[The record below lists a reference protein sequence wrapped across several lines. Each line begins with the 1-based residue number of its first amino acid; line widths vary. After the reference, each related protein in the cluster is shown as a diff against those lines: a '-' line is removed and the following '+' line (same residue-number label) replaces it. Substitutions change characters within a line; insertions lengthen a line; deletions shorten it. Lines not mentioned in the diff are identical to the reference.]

1 MTLEGHHVMNPEN
14 YPRDQKPENEK
25 AKNQRHASIFGS
37 ASGKCILS
45 ESDDCPVRVSVQS
58 VRWSNQEDLRTS
70 QGSSSPLEKLFFWR
84 CGEVMIQPMLRS
96 DMLPC
101 ASSAIF

>member
-1 MTLEGHHVMNPEN
+1 MMNPEH
-14 YPRDQKPENEK
+14 YPRPQGLEARNEK

-45 ESDDCPVRVSVQS
+45 ESDDCPVRATVQS
-58 VRWSNQEDLRTS
+58 VRWSSQEDLRTS

-84 CGEVMIQPMLRS
+84 CGE
-96 DMLPC
+96 
-101 ASSAIF
+101 